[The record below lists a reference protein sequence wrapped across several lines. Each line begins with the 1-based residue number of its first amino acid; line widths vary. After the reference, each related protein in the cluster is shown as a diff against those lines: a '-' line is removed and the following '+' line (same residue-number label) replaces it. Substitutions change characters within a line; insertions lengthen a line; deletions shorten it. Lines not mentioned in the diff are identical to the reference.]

1 MIARVTVRTNE
12 GELLPCHLAGFGMT
26 VCGNCNQVLKTITVG
41 ARCTGC
47 GAAVVEVER
56 VNSTFFEGEPL

>member
-1 MIARVTVRTNE
+1 
-12 GELLPCHLAGFGMT
+12 MT